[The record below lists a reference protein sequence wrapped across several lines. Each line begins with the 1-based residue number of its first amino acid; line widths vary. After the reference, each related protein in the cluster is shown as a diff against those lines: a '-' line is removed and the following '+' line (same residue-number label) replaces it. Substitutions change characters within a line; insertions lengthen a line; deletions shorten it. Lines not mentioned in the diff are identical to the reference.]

1 MTGIW
6 FCAII
11 KLNVELPLIQM
22 LTLFTFG
29 YYGWG
34 NATGELVTAMDAAER
49 KRGFKPPIFF
59 DIRLRRNVRAAGFV
73 GDSFA
78 KLLPRGRY
86 HWWPRLGNKNI
97 GTKKRR
103 IAIADPSASKLL
115 LDEAV
120 KYARKNRRIIFFCS
134 CEFPRSCHRNT
145 VANLLLKDAKRIGRR
160 IKIEEWPDG
169 ARIRTSVHVTQE
181 VFKGVCGSVLNVRL
195 PDRKLPR
202 NLVGLPWGS
211 IVDVVS
217 GNQSVPIVTG
227 PATFQKGWKL
237 PILFQHDSNESS
249 ATLHR
254 EAEKWLKSR
263 GIGTKFSSQHA

>member
-1 MTGIW
+1 
-6 FCAII
+6 
-11 KLNVELPLIQM
+11 M

-86 HWWPRLGNKNI
+86 QWWPQLGNRSI
-97 GTKKRR
+97 QTGERR
-103 IAIADPSASKLL
+103 INIADPSASRLL
-115 LDEAV
+115 LDEAL
-120 KYARKNRRIIFFCS
+120 KYARKHRRIIFFCS
-134 CEFPRSCHRNT
+134 CEFPRFCHRHI

-160 IKIEEWPDG
+160 INIEEWPG
-169 ARIRTSVHVTQE
+169 GTRIRTSVHVTQA
-181 VFKGVCGSVLNVRL
+181 VFKGVCGSILNVRL
-195 PDRKLPR
+195 PNRSLPR

-217 GNQSVPIVTG
+217 GKKGVPIVTG
-227 PATFQKGWKL
+227 PANYQKGWML
-237 PILFQHDSNESS
+237 PILFQRDSNISA

-254 EAEKWLKSR
+254 EAHKWLKSR
-263 GIGTKFSSQHA
+263 GIGTKFSSRHA